1 MALIDN
7 GVYVD
12 GRRVTTPGNLEDSF
26 DAVRDH
32 GGFGWI
38 GLFRPTPEEVREV
51 AAEFGLH
58 HLAVDDALNGHQRSK
73 IERYGDVLFVVLRP
87 ARYIDAEEEVEFGEL
102 HVFVGPNFVVTIRHA
117 ENPNLAGVRS
127 RLEDTPELL
136 ALGPEAVLYA
146 ILDEVV
152 DGYAPVVSGLENDV
166 DEIEDELFE
175 GSDAVVSRRIY
186 SLSREVIEFQ
196 RAVRP
201 MLIMTEQLKAGFEE
215 HAIDVEL
222 RRHLR
227 DVIDHLIPVVERVDS
242 FRQLLGDALTV
253 HLTMVGQRQ
262 NEEMRLLSE
271 TTFKQSEE
279 VKKISSWAAILFTPT
294 LVGTIYGMNFTN
306 MPELHWAWGY
316 PMAIGLMGAMGVGLY
331 LIFKRRN
338 WL

>member
-1 MALIDN
+1 
-7 GVYVD
+7 
-12 GRRVTTPGNLEDSF
+12 
-26 DAVRDH
+26 
-32 GGFGWI
+32 
-38 GLFRPTPEEVREV
+38 
-51 AAEFGLH
+51 
-58 HLAVDDALNGHQRSK
+58 
-73 IERYGDVLFVVLRP
+73 
-87 ARYIDAEEEVEFGEL
+87 
-102 HVFVGPNFVVTIRHA
+102 
-117 ENPNLAGVRS
+117 
-127 RLEDTPELL
+127 
-136 ALGPEAVLYA
+136 
-146 ILDEVV
+146 
-152 DGYAPVVSGLENDV
+152 
-166 DEIEDELFE
+166 
-175 GSDAVVSRRIY
+175 
-186 SLSREVIEFQ
+186 
-196 RAVRP
+196 
-201 MLIMTEQLKAGFEE
+201 MTEQLKAGFEE